1 MVGLEVRGC
10 GVRGGRVGWEEIRL
24 ERWVEVR
31 FYRGLN
37 VLLENLVIIRK
48 VKGNGVVFWSRILR
62 K

>member
-10 GVRGGRVGWEEIRL
+10 GARGGRVGWEETRL

-31 FYRGLN
+31 SHRGLN
-37 VLLENLVIIRK
+37 ALLENLAIIRK
-48 VKGNGVVFWSRILR
+48 AKGNGAVFWSRISR